1 MKKRYAC
8 AHAVLPPDLV
18 EAVQSHFTG
27 LLWVPSS
34 KLFYTERKN
43 LVLALKEEGVPI
55 KEIARLAGI
64 SPRRVH
70 QIIKKAECEEK
81 SSDTLDDSPVYNPAE
96 GASDAG
102 EGKPLNSDSAPQ
114 SAASDQEVGN
124 DERE

>member
-18 EAVQSHFTG
+18 EAVQAHFTG

-34 KLFYTERKN
+34 KMFYAERKK
-43 LVLALKEEGVPI
+43 LVLALKDEGVPI

-70 QIIKKAECEEK
+70 QIVKKERSDEK
-81 SSDTLDDSPVYNPAE
+81 SSDTFDDSPVCNPVEDAP
-96 GASDAG
+96 DAG
-102 EGKPLNSDSAPQ
+102 ERNPLNSDFAPELE
-114 SAASDQEVGN
+114 ASVQNSHN
-124 DERE
+124 DD

>member
-8 AHAVLPPDLV
+8 AHAVLPADLV
-18 EAVQSHFTG
+18 EAVQAHFTG

-34 KLFYTERKN
+34 KLFYDERKK

-70 QIIKKAECEEK
+70 QIIKNERPDKII
-81 SSDTLDDSPVYNPAE
+81 SGTFDDSPVCNQVEGVSDKGSEIQLNLLPAPE
-96 GASDAG
+96 SDASVQ
-102 EGKPLNSDSAPQ
+102 NSHD
-114 SAASDQEVGN
+114 D
-124 DERE
+124 D